1 MQYAFVALDNAPY
14 RTGVAVSLLQKHE
27 PILLV
32 ADAFDTSRANQF
44 LSYIDCRLFKATV
57 LETRRLRNQLHG
69 ESIEDMRYVCPHL
82 SAQYSDIYTRTTP
95 TAQTGPQTRFQV
107 CGERR
112 KARSPGTLVCYI
124 GRLVR
129 NLIKKDRVLDGTRS
143 FLVTQRGT
151 KMCTGIRQN
160 HASQGA
166 GTADGNA
173 GWDGSPNRRTAFSE
187 VTRRTSSTGTF
198 FSSAMRSATAGR
210 IRLVLRTFLL
220 FFLSS
225 CGQEGST

>member
-112 KARSPGTLVCYI
+112 DYSGGL
-124 GRLVR
+124 
-129 NLIKKDRVLDGTRS
+129 
-143 FLVTQRGT
+143 
-151 KMCTGIRQN
+151 
-160 HASQGA
+160 
-166 GTADGNA
+166 
-173 GWDGSPNRRTAFSE
+173 
-187 VTRRTSSTGTF
+187 
-198 FSSAMRSATAGR
+198 
-210 IRLVLRTFLL
+210 
-220 FFLSS
+220 
-225 CGQEGST
+225 